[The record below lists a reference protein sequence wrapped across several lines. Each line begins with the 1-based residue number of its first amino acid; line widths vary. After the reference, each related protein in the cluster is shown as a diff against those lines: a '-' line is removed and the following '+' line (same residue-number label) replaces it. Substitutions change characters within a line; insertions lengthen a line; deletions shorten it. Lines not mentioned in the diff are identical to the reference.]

1 MALCTVHQL
10 VLVSVAERM
19 RSVTPFASKAGLC
32 TLHQLGCVFV
42 LLTLHKLVLHVSVG
56 LDYTMT
62 KVRKNDRLLTL
73 LTCTCLLACF
83 AVVVLLSSTARHMG
97 LLACVGWSGVTRAQ
111 LSSGGRAASAYLLED
126 CMLSSEVELCKH
138 RVA

>member
-56 LDYTMT
+56 LDYTMA
-62 KVRKNDRLLTL
+62 KKKNVRLLTL
-73 LTCTCLLACF
+73 LTCTCLLA
-83 AVVVLLSSTARHMG
+83 LLSLFYFLR
-97 LLACVGWSGVTRAQ
+97 Q
-111 LSSGGRAASAYLLED
+111 
-126 CMLSSEVELCKH
+126 
-138 RVA
+138 